1 MCEDLSTWN
10 DLWKKIWNV
19 WVESRIRPWGG
30 SSGLIIPSSIN
41 AVQGPVLIHKE
52 KSTLLVLFL
61 NAPLD
66 EFLEFIKGK
75 LEEALE
81 DMGPIGEVI
90 DEREEKALINIL
102 FVAKALKQRSSD
114 DFKDIVGDPD
124 DIRGIFSG
132 ISEEIFAY
140 LELLSR
146 SKKIV
151 EREYHWERLKETVKF
166 AIKSL
171 ENLIKKG
178 SKQKTLKIS

>member
-1 MCEDLSTWN
+1 MCEDLGTWN

-61 NAPLD
+61 NAPLE

-81 DMGPIGEVI
+81 DMGPIGEAAS
-90 DEREEKALINIL
+90 EREEKALINIL

-114 DFKDIVGDPD
+114 DFKEIVNDPED
-124 DIRGIFSG
+124 VRGIFSS

-146 SKKIV
+146 SKRTI

-178 SKQKTLKIS
+178 SRQKTLKIS